1 MPSPEQVGQTT
12 AVSTV
17 SSRVAPKAH
26 SDRSSSILIVALR
39 PRRARDR
46 GPRAACP
53 VAPKTASTN
62 SLNGKPAVP
71 NPPNPPAPA
80 PAGGE
85 RVAAHVVHL
94 ALVGVLEDLV
104 GLVDLLELLLR
115 LRVRVDVRV
124 QFAGQPAVGA
134 LDLILRGVAPHAE
147 QRVIVLSH
155 YDSPRIW
162 PTYLATAR
170 TAPIVPG

>member
-1 MPSPEQVGQTT
+1 M
-12 AVSTV
+12 
-17 SSRVAPKAH
+17 VAFLPG
-26 SDRSSSILIVALR
+26 
-39 PRRARDR
+39 RARPGR
-46 GPRAACP
+46 
-53 VAPKTASTN
+53 
-62 SLNGKPAVP
+62 
-71 NPPNPPAPA
+71 
-80 PAGGE
+80 GE
-85 RVAAHVVHL
+85 RVAAEVIRL

-104 GLVDLLELLLR
+104 GLIDLLELLLR

-124 QFAGQPAVGA
+124 QLAGEPAVRA

-147 QRVIVLSH
+147 QPVVIVSH